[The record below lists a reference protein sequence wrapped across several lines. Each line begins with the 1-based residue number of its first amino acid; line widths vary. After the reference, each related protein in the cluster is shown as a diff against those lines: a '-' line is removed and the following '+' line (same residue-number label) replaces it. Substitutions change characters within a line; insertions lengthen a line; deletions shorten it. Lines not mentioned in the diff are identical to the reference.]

1 MTNPYESP
9 PSKPETDQLSD
20 KDGVSDAATSAVWPI
35 FEIAIVVLV
44 IVWLTKML
52 WPTVYSAKAIES
64 DKVAVGILS

>member
-9 PSKPETDQLSD
+9 RSKPETDQPSD
-20 KDGVSDAATSAVWPI
+20 KDGASNAAASAVWPI